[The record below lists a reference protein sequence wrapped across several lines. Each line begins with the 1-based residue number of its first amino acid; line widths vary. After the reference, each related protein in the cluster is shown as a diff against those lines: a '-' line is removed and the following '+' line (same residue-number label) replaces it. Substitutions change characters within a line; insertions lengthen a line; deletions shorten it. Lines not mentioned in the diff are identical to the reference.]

1 MREWSWSKEAG
12 AHRVLIKCEFGKL
25 NRRAPNTG
33 PEVLIGTV
41 QFSITGERHLASCT
55 YTSPTPDEKEAEIID
70 CAQPESERE
79 DQQSSIGFSP
89 RTSSFDPCDWEK
101 LHPVKKKIE
110 SEKVNVWASESRRMC
125 VAFDG
130 FLFLRRESA
139 KWKKIRIGGGGT
151 RGYVIRHLHRDDP
164 VQNGRQAAWISMRIM
179 KTCSLIW
186 LAADIISTVT

>member
-1 MREWSWSKEAG
+1 M
-12 AHRVLIKCEFGKL
+12 LIKCGFGKL

-55 YTSPTPDEKEAEIID
+55 YTSPTTDEKEAEIID

-79 DQQSSIGFSP
+79 DQQSSIGFFP
-89 RTSSFDPCDWEK
+89 PNVELR
-101 LHPVKKKIE
+101 PVWLRKASASEKKIE

-139 KWKKIRIGGGGT
+139 KWKK
-151 RGYVIRHLHRDDP
+151 YESE
-164 VQNGRQAAWISMRIM
+164 AA
-179 KTCSLIW
+179 
-186 LAADIISTVT
+186 AHADMW